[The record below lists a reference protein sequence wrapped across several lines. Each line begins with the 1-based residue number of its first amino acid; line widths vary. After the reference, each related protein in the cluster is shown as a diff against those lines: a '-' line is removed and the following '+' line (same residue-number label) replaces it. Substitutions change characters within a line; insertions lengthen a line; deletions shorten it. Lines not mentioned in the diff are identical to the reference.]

1 MDSNFNLYSHLI
13 KFEGDNSILNAN
25 IFINSLPFLF
35 RNQIK
40 KAIFI
45 SNRRW
50 DIKLKNGINLK
61 LAENKI
67 LDSFN
72 NYDKFYKIMSNQEL
86 REIEV
91 IDLRVP
97 KQIIIKF
104 KVQNND

>member
-1 MDSNFNLYSHLI
+1 MPKQTVYTAKNGTKY
-13 KFEGDNSILNAN
+13 
-25 IFINSLPFLF
+25 
-35 RNQIK
+35 
-40 KAIFI
+40 
-45 SNRRW
+45 
-50 DIKLKNGINLK
+50 IKLKNGINLK

-72 NYDKFYKIMSNQEL
+72 NYDKFYKIMSKQEL